1 METSNFK
8 LKHKWVL
15 WFHKINDNQWNLESY
30 QRVCEVDT
38 YNDLVFLISTLKNIT
53 AGMFFL
59 MKDGINP
66 VFEDVNNKDGGYW
79 SLRVNKKDSVDYW
92 NKLIYYICF
101 ENITISDEY
110 ETKINGLTISP
121 KINNCIFK
129 IWTSDYKFMK
139 TDYIRKDID
148 ILNFD
153 EIFYQ
158 EHKAD

>member
-1 METSNFK
+1 METSNLK
-8 LKHKWVL
+8 LKNKWVL

-66 VFEDVNNKDGGYW
+66 VFEDINNKDGGYW